1 MSFSYVSKNS
11 ELNETNFIFC
21 IFYSNPAFAPPW
33 GALSGVT
40 YVNEFLLTCCYGQ
53 VIKKKSIQ
61 KLKTV
66 IFQSRSDILILRSTM
81 NEISQANIGA
91 YQISARLDD
100 FCGSYLILQNFGWQA
115 GWAGWAHPISKKFLA
130 EKRMDII

>member
-40 YVNEFLLTCCYGQ
+40 YVNEFLLTCCYG
-53 VIKKKSIQ
+53 
-61 KLKTV
+61 
-66 IFQSRSDILILRSTM
+66 
-81 NEISQANIGA
+81 
-91 YQISARLDD
+91 
-100 FCGSYLILQNFGWQA
+100 
-115 GWAGWAHPISKKFLA
+115 
-130 EKRMDII
+130 